1 MPGIDERIAKGG
13 LTIDVPILG
22 AKKETKPPLVALCT
36 VIPGAAAAGVPAMF
50 FSLWTQAVRNP
61 AIAPIVQISGPN
73 VEHSRNKACE
83 TVMASP
89 ATHLLFID
97 SDEVWDNDDMWA
109 FIHRANDKG
118 YDVVSG
124 VVNKLTQVS
133 VNEYYTHPSVY
144 DENLRP
150 IERPE
155 EGGYQEVPNVG
166 AGALLLSKRLIVN
179 MRGKWFDREG
189 TLGEDLSFSK
199 HVRDMNIKMYVDWD
213 WQLGHIKQLLI

>member
-1 MPGIDERIAKGG
+1 MADGPHKKKAV
-13 LTIDVPILG
+13 TMNVPIIG
-22 AKKETKPPLVALCT
+22 AKADEKKPVMLALAT
-36 VIPGAAAAGVPAMF
+36 VIPGAAAMGVPAMF
-50 FSLWTQAVRNP
+50 FSVWTQTVRNGNVL
-61 AIAPIVQISGPN
+61 PIVQVSGPN
-73 VEHSRNKACE
+73 VEHARNKACE
-83 TVMASP
+83 IAMNSP

-97 SDEVWDNDDMWA
+97 SDEVWDVEALWEFVN
-109 FIHRANDKG
+109 RAHEKK

-133 VNEYYTHPSVY
+133 MEEFYTHPSIY

-150 IERPE
+150 IQRPE

-166 AGALLLSKRLIVN
+166 AGALLISKKLIVN
-179 MRGKWFDREG
+179 MRGKWFDRDG

-199 HVRDMNIKMYVDWD
+199 HVRDMNVKMYVDWD

>member
-1 MPGIDERIAKGG
+1 MPSIDEVVAKRGVQMN
-13 LTIDVPILG
+13 VPILG
-22 AKKETKPPLVALCT
+22 AKKEAKPALVALAT

-50 FSLWTQAVRNP
+50 FSLWTQAVRNA
-61 AIAPIVQISGPN
+61 AIFPIVQISGPN
-73 VEHSRNKACE
+73 VEHARNKACE
-83 TVMASP
+83 IAMASP

-97 SDEVWDNDDMWA
+97 ADEVWDNDDMWA
-109 FIHRANDKG
+109 FINRANEKQ

-133 VNEYYTHPSVY
+133 VSEFYTHPSIY

-150 IERPE
+150 IEKPE

-166 AGALLLSKRLIVN
+166 AGALLISKRLIVN

-213 WQLGHIKQLLI
+213 WELGHIKQLLI